1 MLKLRLLFPVIAFM
15 AMKANATTFLPD
27 NEMICLKEMEKL
39 IGKQQMLFSDSQSSQ
54 EVRRNAERAIDF
66 TREVF
71 AENNS
76 YCDAQRALQAYENK
90 QESGLRLQEGEVNR
104 FGRSF
109 L

>member
-1 MLKLRLLFPVIAFM
+1 MLNLRLLFPLIAFVVM
-15 AMKANATTFLPD
+15 NANATNFLPD

-39 IGKQQMLFSDSQSSQ
+39 IGKQQILFSDSQSSQ
-54 EVRRNAERAIDF
+54 EVRRNAERTIDF
-66 TREVF
+66 TREAF

-76 YCDAQRALQAYENK
+76 YCDAQRALQAYQNK
-90 QESGLRLQEGEVNR
+90 QVSGLRLQEGEVNR